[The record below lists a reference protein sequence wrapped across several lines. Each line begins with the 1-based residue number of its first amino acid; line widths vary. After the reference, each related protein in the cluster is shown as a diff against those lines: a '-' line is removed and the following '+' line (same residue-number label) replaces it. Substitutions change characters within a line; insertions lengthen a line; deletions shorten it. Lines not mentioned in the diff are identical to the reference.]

1 MGGMMLIN
9 VRFDVKP
16 EYADRWI
23 EITRA
28 FTEATRAEPG
38 NLWFD
43 WYRSTDEP
51 NTYLLCEAFRD
62 GDAPAEHVNS
72 PHFADFTGSAA
83 RYLERTPRII
93 NTTAD
98 GEEWGTMG
106 EITVD

>member
-1 MGGMMLIN
+1 MMLIN

-16 EYADRWI
+16 QHADNWL
-23 EITRA
+23 EITRE

-43 WYRSTDEP
+43 WYRSSDDP

-72 PHFADFTGSAA
+72 AHFSEFTGSAA
-83 RYLERTPRII
+83 RYLQRTPRII

-98 GEEWGTMG
+98 FEDWGTMG
-106 EITVD
+106 EIPVD

>member
-1 MGGMMLIN
+1 MGAMMFIT

-16 EYADRWI
+16 DHADSWL
-23 EITRA
+23 EITRG

-43 WYRSTDEP
+43 WYRSAEQP
-51 NTYLLCEAFRD
+51 NTFLLSEAFRD

-83 RYLERTPRII
+83 QYLERTPRII
-93 NTTAD
+93 NTTIE
-98 GEEWGTMG
+98 GEDWGTMG
-106 EITVD
+106 EITVE

>member
-1 MGGMMLIN
+1 MMLIN

-16 EYADRWI
+16 EFADSWL
-23 EITRA
+23 EITRD
-28 FTEATRAEPG
+28 FTEATRAESG

-43 WYRSTDEP
+43 WYRSPETP
-51 NTYLLCEAFRD
+51 ATFLLCEAFRD
-62 GDAPAEHVNS
+62 GDAPAEHVGS
-72 PHFADFTGSAA
+72 AHFIEFTGSAA
-83 RYLERTPRII
+83 QYLKRTPRII

>member
-1 MGGMMLIN
+1 MMLIN

-16 EYADRWI
+16 DYADSWP

-43 WYRSTDEP
+43 WYRSVEEP
-51 NTYLLCEAFRD
+51 DTYFLCEAFRD

-72 PHFADFTGSAA
+72 AHFTEFTASAA
-83 RYLERTPRII
+83 QYLQRTPRII
-93 NTTAD
+93 NTTAEGD
-98 GEEWGTMG
+98 EWGLMG

>member
-1 MGGMMLIN
+1 MILIN

-16 EYADRWI
+16 EYADSWL
-23 EITRA
+23 EITRE

-43 WYRSTDEP
+43 WYRSTDAP
-51 NTYLLCEAFRD
+51 ATYLLCEAFRE

-72 PHFADFTGSAA
+72 AHFAAFTGSAA
-83 RYLERTPRII
+83 QYLERTPRIV
-93 NTTAD
+93 NTTAE

-106 EITVD
+106 EITVE

>member
-1 MGGMMLIN
+1 MMLIN

-16 EYADRWI
+16 EFADSWL
-23 EITRA
+23 EITRD

-43 WYRSTDEP
+43 WYRSPDAET
-51 NTYLLCEAFRD
+51 TFLLCEAFRD
-62 GDAPAEHVNS
+62 GDAPAEHVGS
-72 PHFADFTGSAA
+72 AHFREFTGSAA
-83 RYLERTPRII
+83 QYLQRTPRII
-93 NTTAD
+93 NTTVD